1 MVPRPLN
8 LVTPLRILHRFQP
21 PPAPHWRCLLAA
33 AVVVVTPLCGA
44 NAEPF
49 AFPGAEGFGRFAA
62 GGRGGDVYPVTNLD
76 DSGPGS
82 LRDAVSVGHRTVVF
96 RVSGVID
103 LRTTLVISTSHL
115 TIAGQTAPGD
125 GICLRR
131 HSLRIDGAND
141 VIVRHLRVRPG
152 PESGRAI
159 DGIEVRRSHD
169 IILDHCSV
177 SWTIDEAMNT
187 WHDTRNLTVQWCL
200 IAEPLHRSTH
210 PKGPHAYGASWG
222 GVRASYHHNL
232 FAHCTARSPSVAG
245 QATERTVLMDHRC
258 SVIFNWEHRS
268 CDGKPESINVVN
280 NYYKPGP
287 ATRDEVRRRLV
298 LIDDTKARYG
308 YDSRWFIAGNV
319 LEGDAAISADNWRG
333 VEHGGDTSEAA
344 NRAREPFPVAPVT
357 TQSAADAY
365 ALVLRDAGATR
376 PRRDA
381 VDARI
386 AREVETGRPAFGS
399 GIIDRPEDVGGWPQ
413 LCSTAAPADTDDDGM
428 PDDWER
434 THGLDPGNP
443 ADRNG
448 HTIDAEYTTLEV
460 YLASLAAS

>member
-1 MVPRPLN
+1 MGRIGSSIGRRMVPRPLN
-8 LVTPLRILHRFQP
+8 LVTPLRILHRCQP

-49 AFPGAEGFGRFAA
+49 AFPGAQGFGRFAA

-76 DSGPGS
+76 D
-82 LRDAVSVGHRTVVF
+82 
-96 RVSGVID
+96 
-103 LRTTLVISTSHL
+103 
-115 TIAGQTAPGD
+115 
-125 GICLRR
+125 
-131 HSLRIDGAND
+131 
-141 VIVRHLRVRPG
+141 
-152 PESGRAI
+152 
-159 DGIEVRRSHD
+159 
-169 IILDHCSV
+169 
-177 SWTIDEAMNT
+177 
-187 WHDTRNLTVQWCL
+187 
-200 IAEPLHRSTH
+200 
-210 PKGPHAYGASWG
+210 
-222 GVRASYHHNL
+222 
-232 FAHCTARSPSVAG
+232 
-245 QATERTVLMDHRC
+245 
-258 SVIFNWEHRS
+258 
-268 CDGKPESINVVN
+268 
-280 NYYKPGP
+280 
-287 ATRDEVRRRLV
+287 
-298 LIDDTKARYG
+298 
-308 YDSRWFIAGNV
+308 IAGNV

-333 VEHGGDTSEAA
+333 VEYGGDTSEAA

-365 ALVLRDAGATR
+365 TLVLRDVGATR

-448 HTIDAEYTTLEV
+448 HALDAEYTTLEV